1 MTLTPQPDLTPAD
14 WLAADPGTSKAL
26 RNNLGPSGFVS
37 YARVLHSPD
46 GEGNRVEGHLDKT
59 VLRALIETLTRHT
72 SAPGECFFALWE
84 GYGDIHGG
92 EAAGFLTAFSG
103 PMKWPGR
110 IFTQEKPKAPP
121 PPAFTPEIMNGPLLA
136 ANDEQYFLFSGAL
149 KDAGQWGAASWGNGA
164 PRDIN
169 SPNLMWPA
177 DRAWF
182 VTTNLENTWTGV
194 GGSASLVDDLLRD
207 DRLEVVRQR
216 YDEGSL
222 R

>member
-1 MTLTPQPDLTPAD
+1 MTLRPLADVSAAD
-14 WLAADPGTSKAL
+14 WFVGDTAAPRL
-26 RNNLGPSGFVS
+26 RAQVGPSGFDAYV
-37 YARVLHSPD
+37 RVLHTTTGD
-46 GEGNRVEGHLDKT
+46 GDRFEGHLDGP
-59 VLRALIETLTRHT
+59 LLAALVGDLAAHT
-72 SAPGECFFALWE
+72 TTPDRCFFALWE

-103 PMKWPGR
+103 PPRWPGR

-121 PPAFTPEIMNGPLLA
+121 PPAFPPQVMTGPLLT
-136 ANDEQYFLFSGAL
+136 ANGEAHFLFSGRLAE
-149 KDAGQWGAASWGNGA
+149 AGQWGAASYGNGV

-177 DRAWF
+177 DHAWF
-182 VTTNLENTWTGV
+182 VTTSIEGTWTGV
-194 GGSASLVDDLLRD
+194 GGTASLIATLLAD

-216 YDEGSL
+216 YDEDAL